1 MYTHV
6 VYFLHKLV
14 TFHTLLYVFTISQD
28 LLISHVVYS
37 LHNRVMFHTVAY
49 VLVTPQDRQ
58 ISNRELHVALRC
70 IFFTQSS
77 NVPYSC
83 VCSGYTTRPADF

>member
-6 VYFLHKLV
+6 VYFLHKHL

-37 LHNRVMFHTVAY
+37 LHNHLMFRTFAY
-49 VLVTPQDRQ
+49 VLVTSQDLL
-58 ISNRELHVALRC
+58 ISNRALR
-70 IFFTQSS
+70 
-77 NVPYSC
+77 V
-83 VCSGYTTRPADF
+83 A

>member
-14 TFHTLLYVFTISQD
+14 TFHTLLYVFTISHD

-37 LHNRVMFHTVAY
+37 LHNQLMFHTVAY

-58 ISNRELHVALRC
+58 ISNRAFHIA
-70 IFFTQSS
+70 
-77 NVPYSC
+77 
-83 VCSGYTTRPADF
+83 